1 MENKFEQ
8 QLSQLD
14 IRLTERQKEQFHQ
27 YYELL
32 VEWNKV
38 MNLTGITE
46 LKIAFPHLKVVLLD
60 SLKKRI
66 NFLDAV
72 VEKLGLEDVETLH
85 GRAEDF
91 AKQTAY
97 REQFDLCVS
106 RAVANLSTL
115 SEYCIPYI
123 RVGGMFV
130 SYKSGTV
137 EDELKQSEKAVSLL
151 GGKIEKTVKFQLP
164 DTEIGRSFV
173 KIKKISETRKK
184 YPRKAGLPANEPLS

>member
-1 MENKFEQ
+1 M
-8 QLSQLD
+8 
-14 IRLTERQKEQFHQ
+14 
-27 YYELL
+27 
-32 VEWNKV
+32 
-38 MNLTGITE
+38 
-46 LKIAFPHLKVVLLD
+46 
-60 SLKKRI
+60 
-66 NFLDAV
+66 
-72 VEKLGLEDVETLH
+72 ETLH

-173 KIKKISETRKK
+173 KIKRFLRHEKNTREKQDFQQK
-184 YPRKAGLPANEPLS
+184 NHCHKTREK